1 METAGTI
8 QCSVLSQSALPCSTK
23 QNSLTPVKR
32 LSSLVELNMKKL
44 IFAVALASTLPVVA
58 VSTPVSAQSSS
69 ERYRFNEAQRRY
81 ERETRMYEAARDR
94 YQARGGRPADLNNG
108 YRRSDSGY
116 NQQDSDR
123 RYADDRDERGY
134 DPSRD
139 YRDGADYQERTM
151 ASDERV
157 YRGNDG
163 RYYCKRNDGTT
174 GLIVGAVG
182 GGVLGN
188 VIDGGRSRTVGT
200 LIGGALGALAG
211 RQVERSQSV
220 RCK

>member
-1 METAGTI
+1 
-8 QCSVLSQSALPCSTK
+8 
-23 QNSLTPVKR
+23 
-32 LSSLVELNMKKL
+32 MKKL

-58 VSTPVSAQSSS
+58 VSTPASAQSSS
-69 ERYRFNEAQRRY
+69 DRYRFNEAQRRY
-81 ERETRMYEAARDR
+81 DRETRIYEAARDR
-94 YQARGGRPADLNNG
+94 YQARGGRPADWNNG

-116 NQQDSDR
+116 NQQSSDR
-123 RYADDRDERGY
+123 RYADERDERGY